1 MCLVFLPLSFWGDWA
16 FSRSFAVQLSVEIDK
31 IKNVD

>member
-1 MCLVFLPLSFWGDWA
+1 MCLIIPLSFWGDWA
-16 FSRSFAVQLSVEIDK
+16 FSRCKVVRWSVVIDK